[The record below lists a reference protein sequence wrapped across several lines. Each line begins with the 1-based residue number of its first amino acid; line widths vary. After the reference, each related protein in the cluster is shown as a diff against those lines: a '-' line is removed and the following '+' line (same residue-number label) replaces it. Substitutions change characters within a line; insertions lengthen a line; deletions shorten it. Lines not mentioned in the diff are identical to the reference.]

1 MNIRLIQDWE
11 EVRGLLRDRTGPL
24 LVLGSTGSGASLA
37 RHADP
42 ALVTRVF
49 DLPNPIPVGTD
60 LLLMEWAFPPVEA
73 VATLSDLTDGFL
85 TEETISKI
93 RLRSGELGIAV
104 LITSNQ
110 V

>member
-1 MNIRLIQDWE
+1 
-11 EVRGLLRDRTGPL
+11 
-24 LVLGSTGSGASLA
+24 
-37 RHADP
+37 
-42 ALVTRVF
+42 
-49 DLPNPIPVGTD
+49 
-60 LLLMEWAFPPVEA
+60 MEWAFPPVEA